1 MSYVREWER
10 WFNSLVL
17 QSKRYG
23 DNTNLVVV
31 RAEYLADGL
40 THGDTLTVTSTT
52 GAIVGTALVDFDI
65 AGD

>member
-10 WFNSLVL
+10 WFNSLAL

-23 DNTNLVVV
+23 DNTNIVVV
-31 RAEYLADGL
+31 RAEYLSDGL
-40 THGDTLTVTSTT
+40 SHGDTLTTTSTT

-65 AGD
+65 AG